1 MTIETYAN
9 TIYQWI
15 SETVYSAGTLAVEP
29 KQQYVIYRLNYPGTP
44 LEMPI
49 EDKLFNRF
57 RDQFAKED
65 HELAEAG
72 IEEYACGLAEEDVK

>member
-1 MTIETYAN
+1 MTTETYAS

-15 SETVYSAGTLAVEP
+15 SETVYSAGTLVAEP

-49 EDKLFNRF
+49 EDKLLNRF
-57 RDQFAKED
+57 RNQFAGED
-65 HELAEAG
+65 EAFAEAL
-72 IEEYACGLAEEDVK
+72 IDDYARGLAEEDVK